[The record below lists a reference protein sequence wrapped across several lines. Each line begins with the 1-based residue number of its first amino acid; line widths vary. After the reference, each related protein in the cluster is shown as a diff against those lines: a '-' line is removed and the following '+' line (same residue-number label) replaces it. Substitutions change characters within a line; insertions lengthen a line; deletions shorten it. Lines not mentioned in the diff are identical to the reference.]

1 MTDSWLRGV
10 HVAPNIQGDADVYEL
25 ENAALD
31 RDGRLL
37 DAMRELAPWEDKLVV
52 DLGAGTSYWVP
63 HVAQDATHVFS
74 IEPHAGSRS
83 RGMKRLV
90 ERGVLNASVMAGS
103 AAQTMMATHSV
114 DIVHARFAYF
124 WGRGCEAGLAELER
138 IIRPGGAALIVDNDL
153 GRGEFARWLTLA
165 GPAYR
170 RDADELADFWAGR
183 GFESALVEGGWSF
196 ERREDLEAVVRLEFP
211 DAADA
216 ILSSH
221 TGTFVDYAF
230 RVYWRRYPVDASS

>member
-1 MTDSWLRGV
+1 MTDAWLSGV
-10 HVAPNIQGDADVYEL
+10 HVAPNIQGDAGVYEL
-25 ENAALD
+25 ENEALD

-37 DAMRELAPWEDKLVV
+37 AAMRELAPWEDKLVV

-63 HVAQDATHVFS
+63 HVAQDAKHVFS
-74 IEPHAGSRS
+74 IEPHAGSRML
-83 RGMKRLV
+83 GMGRLV
-90 ERGVLNASVMAGS
+90 ERGVSNASVMAGA
-103 AAQTMMATHSV
+103 AAQTMMAAHSV

-153 GRGEFARWLTLA
+153 EHGEFARWLALA
-165 GPAYR
+165 GPTYQ
-170 RDADELADFWAGR
+170 RDAAELANFWADQ
-183 GFESALVEGGWSF
+183 GFESELVKGGWAF
-196 ERREDLEAVVRLEFP
+196 ERREELEAVARLEFP

-221 TGTFVDYAF
+221 AGVFVDYAF
-230 RVYWRRYPVDASS
+230 RVYWKRY